1 MMGGERGAGIES
13 SHEARF
19 VANLCR
25 PNERVKMGSSDKKK
39 KEKKKDFQKPKLKV
53 GKTKPKASNFTDTS
67 FQSKSIVL
75 QQQLSEAAPD
85 AVERFKHQ
93 LSLTSSR
100 TDTQRR
106 DALSY
111 LTGQL
116 STNPPTNPV
125 GTSTLLQKVLPLMP
139 DSSKS
144 VRSQLLKLLQ
154 QLPADE
160 VQPHL
165 QKAMLYIRG
174 AMTHLSQDIK
184 DDGLNYME
192 WILDAAGEDLVASP
206 GCWVKPLKDFMS
218 VLGWT
223 ITTAPSAATKGGWT
237 SAPRTTFGSKKFG
250 HSFPRQMTVLAK
262 FLELGFKPE
271 ASNPWTPNDWVTGI
285 STVPRTPDPFGYLG
299 LFKPPRDEDSEIY
312 RNREDRQEIFARRFM
327 DAVEAGVEMA
337 KKEGGAAG
345 RAAATLDQVL
355 RDGMGD
361 YERALRVDDDE
372 SIWTGYIM

>member
-1 MMGGERGAGIES
+1 
-13 SHEARF
+13 
-19 VANLCR
+19 
-25 PNERVKMGSSDKKK
+25 MGSSNRKK

-53 GKTKPKASNFTDTS
+53 GKTKPKSSNFTDTS
-67 FQSKSIVL
+67 FSSKSIVL
-75 QQQLSEAAPD
+75 QQQLSEVAPD
-85 AVERFKHQ
+85 VVERFNHQ

-139 DSSKS
+139 DSSRS
-144 VRSQLLKLLQ
+144 VRSNLLKLLRQ
-154 QLPADE
+154 IPADE
-160 VQPHL
+160 VRPHL

-184 DDGLNYME
+184 DDGLSYME
-192 WILDAAGEDLVASP
+192 WLLDVAGDELVASP

-223 ITTAPSAATKGGWT
+223 VSNSATVATNGGWT

-250 HSFPRQMTVLAK
+250 QSFPRQMTVLAK
-262 FLELGFKPE
+262 FLDLGFKSE
-271 ASNPWTPNDWVTGI
+271 APNPWTPNDWVDGI
-285 STVPRTPDPFGYLG
+285 MVLPRIPDPFGYLG
-299 LFKPPRDEDSEIY
+299 LFKPPRDEDGEIY
-312 RNREDRQEIFARRFM
+312 RNRQDRQEIFARRFM
-327 DAVEAGVEMA
+327 DAVETGVDMA

-345 RAAATLDQVL
+345 RAAALLDQAL
-355 RDGMGD
+355 ADGMRD
-361 YERALRVDDDE
+361 YERPTRTDDDE
-372 SIWTGYIM
+372 STWTGYIM

>member
-1 MMGGERGAGIES
+1 
-13 SHEARF
+13 
-19 VANLCR
+19 
-25 PNERVKMGSSDKKK
+25 MGSSDRKK

-67 FQSKSIVL
+67 FRSKSIVL
-75 QQQLSEAAPD
+75 QQQLSETIPD
-85 AVERFKHQ
+85 AAERFKHQ

-125 GTSTLLQKVLPLMP
+125 GTSTLLQKILPLMP

-144 VRSQLLKLLQ
+144 VRSQLLKCLQ
-154 QLPADE
+154 QLPAE
-160 VQPHL
+160 ETRPHL

-184 DDGLNYME
+184 DDGLDYME
-192 WILDAAGEDLVASP
+192 WILDIAGEDVVASP

-218 VLGWT
+218 VLGWA
-223 ITTAPSAATKGGWT
+223 APPTPSLATKGGWT
-237 SAPRTTFGSKKFG
+237 SAPRTTFGSKQFG
-250 HSFPRQMTVLAK
+250 HSFPRQMMVLAK
-262 FLELGFKPE
+262 FLELGFKSE
-271 ASNPWTPNDWVTGI
+271 ASKPWTSHDWVDSIGML
-285 STVPRTPDPFGYLG
+285 PRTPDPFGYLG
-299 LFKPPRDEDSEIY
+299 LFKPPRDEDGEIY
-312 RNREDRQEIFARRFM
+312 RTREDRQEIFARRFM
-327 DAVEAGVEMA
+327 DAVAAGVDMA

-345 RAAATLDQVL
+345 RAAAVLDQAL
-355 RDGMGD
+355 RDGMKD
-361 YERALRVDDDE
+361 YEIALRVDDDE
-372 SIWTGYIM
+372 GIWTGYIM

>member
-1 MMGGERGAGIES
+1 MAKNCL
-13 SHEARF
+13 
-19 VANLCR
+19 VA
-25 PNERVKMGSSDKKK
+25 
-39 KEKKKDFQKPKLKV
+39 
-53 GKTKPKASNFTDTS
+53 
-67 FQSKSIVL
+67 IVL
-75 QQQLSEAAPD
+75 QQQLSETAPD
-85 AVERFKHQ
+85 VVERFKHQ

-139 DSSKS
+139 DSSRS
-144 VRSQLLKLLQ
+144 VRSQLLKLLR
-154 QLPADE
+154 QLPAEE
-160 VQPHL
+160 VRPHL
-165 QKAMLYIRG
+165 QKALLYIRG

-192 WILDAAGEDLVASP
+192 WLLDAAGETVVVSP

-223 ITTAPSAATKGGWT
+223 MPTAASPAAKGGWT
-237 SAPRTTFGSKKFG
+237 TAPRTTFGSKKFG
-250 HSFPRQMTVLAK
+250 HSFPRQMMVLAK
-262 FLELGFKPE
+262 FLELGLKPE
-271 ASNPWTPNDWVTGI
+271 SSDPWTPNDWVSGI
-285 STVPRTPDPFGYLG
+285 STVSRTPDPFGYLG

-312 RNREDRQEIFARRFM
+312 RNREDRQEILARRFM
-327 DAVEAGVEMA
+327 DAIEAGVDMA

-345 RAAATLDQVL
+345 RAAAVLDKAL

-372 SIWTGYIM
+372 GMWVGYIM

>member
-1 MMGGERGAGIES
+1 
-13 SHEARF
+13 
-19 VANLCR
+19 
-25 PNERVKMGSSDKKK
+25 MGSSDKKK

-53 GKTKPKASNFTDTS
+53 GKTKPKAANFTDTS
-67 FQSKSIVL
+67 FKSKSIVL
-75 QQQLSEAAPD
+75 QQQLSETAPD
-85 AVERFKHQ
+85 VLERFKHQ

-100 TDTQRR
+100 TDSQRR

-125 GTSTLLQKVLPLMP
+125 GTSTLLQKILPLMP

-144 VRSQLLKLLQ
+144 VRAQLLKLLQ
-154 QLPADE
+154 QLPAEE
-160 VQPHL
+160 VRPHM

-174 AMTHLSQDIK
+174 AMTHLSQDVK

-192 WILDAAGEDLVASP
+192 WILDVAGEDLVASP

-223 ITTAPSAATKGGWT
+223 VSLAPTAASAKGGWT

-250 HSFPRQMTVLAK
+250 HSFPRQMMVLAK
-262 FLELGFKPE
+262 FLELGLKPE
-271 ASNPWTPNDWVTGI
+271 AAHSWTSYDWVNNMT
-285 STVPRTPDPFGYLG
+285 TVPSNPDPFGYLG
-299 LFKPPRDEDSEIY
+299 LFKPPRDEDGEIY

-327 DAVEAGVEMA
+327 DAVEAGVDMA
-337 KKEGGAAG
+337 KKEGGTAG
-345 RAAATLDQVL
+345 RAAAVLDQVL
-355 RDGMGD
+355 RVGMGD
-361 YERALRVDDDE
+361 YERGLRVDDDE
-372 SIWTGYIM
+372 DIWTAYII